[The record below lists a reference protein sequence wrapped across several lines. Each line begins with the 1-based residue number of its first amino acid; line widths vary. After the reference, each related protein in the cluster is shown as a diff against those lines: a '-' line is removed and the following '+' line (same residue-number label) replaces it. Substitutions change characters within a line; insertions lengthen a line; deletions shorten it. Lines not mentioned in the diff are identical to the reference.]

1 MWEEG
6 PQAIFLDMENLHDTS
21 FDVLILF
28 FKHCLSQ
35 QWELAAAQPA
45 LQSNILLCRAGAA
58 LTPYP
63 CWQQALS
70 PVGMSIFSQ
79 VASTLQHQVVII
91 LMAPLHE
98 LFT

>member
-28 FKHCLSQ
+28 FKHCLAQ

-63 CWQQALS
+63 CWQRALS
-70 PVGMSIFSQ
+70 PVGTSIFSQ